1 MSNTKAWATLV
12 TVHISTN
19 LYMIFI
25 FHYLLTYWF
34 CEPSYT
40 VSAVYVHEST
50 CMTVHCHHLK
60 YSYNFIPKNFF
71 SIYRGPARGGS
82 HVACL
87 NFKTSRVG
95 VYKMLVAY
103 CGLCRHCCDL
113 AERGCLLSRFHF
125 THCHY
130 FLGHVAC
137 WNLPWQGL
145 FIAIIIMA
153 HLETNYFL
161 IVSKL
166 DPGVWWGWNEDFA
179 QTLKRCL
186 WQGGKCGKK
195 NTAWMCEMLKS
206 FHEQQGN
213 DFRFRWFWDS

>member
-1 MSNTKAWATLV
+1 MSNSKALATLV

-34 CEPSYT
+34 CKPSYT

-50 CMTVHCHHLK
+50 CMTVYCHHLK

-95 VYKMLVAY
+95 VIINA
-103 CGLCRHCCDL
+103 CR
-113 AERGCLLSRFHF
+113 LLSALPSLLRFGRGRLSPVAISF
-125 THCHY
+125 
-130 FLGHVAC
+130 FALSLLLGHVAC

-145 FIAIIIMA
+145 FIAIIMA

-213 DFRFRWFWDS
+213 DFRFHWFRDS

>member
-1 MSNTKAWATLV
+1 MSNTKASATLV

-19 LYMIFI
+19 LYVIFI

-50 CMTVHCHHLK
+50 CLTVYCHHLK

-95 VYKMLVAY
+95 VYK
-103 CGLCRHCCDL
+103 
-113 AERGCLLSRFHF
+113 CLS
-125 THCHY
+125 
-130 FLGHVAC
+130 
-137 WNLPWQGL
+137 
-145 FIAIIIMA
+145 
-153 HLETNYFL
+153 L
-161 IVSKL
+161 IVGFAVTVAIWPREVVSCRDFIL
-166 DPGVWWGWNEDFA
+166 RTVTTFWAMLLVGIYPGRA
-179 QTLKRCL
+179 SL
-186 WQGGKCGKK
+186 
-195 NTAWMCEMLKS
+195 
-206 FHEQQGN
+206 
-213 DFRFRWFWDS
+213 

>member
-1 MSNTKAWATLV
+1 MSNTKASATLV

-34 CEPSYT
+34 CKPSYT

-50 CMTVHCHHLK
+50 CMTVYCHHLK

-71 SIYRGPARGGS
+71 SISRGP
-82 HVACL
+82 
-87 NFKTSRVG
+87 VG
-95 VYKMLVAY
+95 VYKCLSLIVGFAVTVVIWPREVVSCRDFILSTVTTFWAMLLVGIY
-103 CGLCRHCCDL
+103 PGRV
-113 AERGCLLSRFHF
+113 F
-125 THCHY
+125 
-130 FLGHVAC
+130 
-137 WNLPWQGL
+137 
-145 FIAIIIMA
+145 FIAIIMV
-153 HLETNYFL
+153 HLKTNYFL

-166 DPGVWWGWNEDFA
+166 DPGVWWEWNEDFA

-206 FHEQQGN
+206 FHEQQGT
-213 DFRFRWFWDS
+213 DFHFRWFRDS